1 METKLREVKIEEYWP
16 LIVKNTAE
24 FGQIAVA
31 ENPEFNNLAECIYRV
46 LCDSFIDADM
56 TEYGVSRWEK
66 MLGITPAAGDTLDDR
81 KTRILTQLSVK
92 IPYTWRVLKQML
104 LGYLD
109 ESQFVFDYINDEG
122 KLVLHTDRISDD
134 KLETINTL
142 LDKVIP
148 ANIKVVRYNHDIS
161 IPWQE
166 IPEGFT
172 VVDWLESVDK
182 QRIYVQGVD
191 LGTTEDA
198 LITKCLSP
206 YSKNP
211 YRFSFI
217 RDAKLVDGGSFNLLT
232 LIGPVH
238 EGSVSSWYG
247 KSYIVCEIEGKD
259 ADGTLIRPKDWI
271 SDANLGDYA
280 VIPNV
285 PFDLKIERR
294 VMSVDGVARK
304 KVDANY
310 RFPITKV
317 DRLTLFCWW
326 STTDLR
332 IYNVQIVSVETGAM
346 LLNMICCLDDTGTP
360 CMLDRISGTVFY
372 NKGTGDFLYPG
383 KEEEPTTYSLRRT
396 VTYAQLTEHGVR
408 RLYHVPKGYNGTK
421 EDYAAENGF
430 KPLIETPMPEE
441 GYWAPEWRETEEE
454 IVLEW
459 METEPPDEPEP
470 MEVTENE

>member
-109 ESQFVFDYINDEG
+109 ESQFVLDYINDEG

-134 KLETINTL
+134 KLETINTF

-148 ANIKVVRYNHDIS
+148 ANIEVVRYNHDIS

-172 VVDWLESVDK
+172 VIDWLESVDK
-182 QRIYVQGVD
+182 QRISVGGVE
-191 LGTTEDA
+191 LGTTEDVLTA
-198 LITKCLSP
+198 KCLSP
-206 YSKNP
+206 YSKNK
-211 YRFSFI
+211 YRYSFI
-217 RDAKLVDGGSFNLLT
+217 RGAKLVDGGSFRLET
-232 LIGPVH
+232 LIGAVY
-238 EGSVSSWYG
+238 EISVSSWYG
-247 KSYIVCEIEGKD
+247 KCSIVCEIEGKNV
-259 ADGTLIRPKDWI
+259 DGTLIRPKDWI
-271 SDANLGDYA
+271 TDGNLSDYV
-280 VIPNV
+280 VIPDI
-285 PFDLKIERR
+285 PFDLKIEQR
-294 VMSVDGVARK
+294 VMSINGVPRK

-310 RFPITKV
+310 VFPVTKV
-317 DRLTLFCWW
+317 DNLTLFNWW
-326 STTDLR
+326 ATTDLR
-332 IYNVQIVSVETGAM
+332 VYNVQIVSVETGEM
-346 LLNMICCLDDTGTP
+346 LLNMICCLDDTGAP
-360 CMLDRISGTVFY
+360 CMLDRVSGTVFY
-372 NKGTGDFLYPG
+372 NSGTGDFLYPG
-383 KEEEPTTYSLRRT
+383 KEEEPATYSLRRPI
-396 VTYAQLTEHGVR
+396 TYAQLTAHGVR
-408 RLYHVPKGYNGTK
+408 RLNHVPKGYNGTV
-421 EDYAAENGF
+421 EEYAAEYGWL
-430 KPLIETPMPEE
+430 PLVETEPPEE
-441 GYWAPEWRETEEE
+441 GCWEPQWRETEEE
-454 IVLEW
+454 IVLDW
-459 METEPPDEPEP
+459 VETEPPAEPEP